1 MVALGSDK
9 RVTYR
14 RRHSFNTRSNRIKRV
29 KTPGG
34 RINVQYVTKAAK
46 GPKCGDCKKK

>member
-14 RRHSFNTRSNRIKRV
+14 RRHSFNTRSNRIK
-29 KTPGG
+29 
-34 RINVQYVTKAAK
+34 
-46 GPKCGDCKKK
+46 